1 LSLYGVLVSKAIP
14 EALIQEA
21 LSQSA
26 NQGREAL
33 YLGQPLALPLHIN
46 LANIFLA
53 VWRNAMVQATMF
65 EAKTQLS
72 ELVKRAQRGE
82 KVVLTTGRTPPV
94 AMIVALKPVKERVF
108 DLFHNPDF
116 DIPADFDELPEAE
129 QKAWSGEDE

>member
-1 LSLYGVLVSKAIP
+1 
-14 EALIQEA
+14 
-21 LSQSA
+21 
-26 NQGREAL
+26 
-33 YLGQPLALPLHIN
+33 
-46 LANIFLA
+46 
-53 VWRNAMVQATMF
+53 MF